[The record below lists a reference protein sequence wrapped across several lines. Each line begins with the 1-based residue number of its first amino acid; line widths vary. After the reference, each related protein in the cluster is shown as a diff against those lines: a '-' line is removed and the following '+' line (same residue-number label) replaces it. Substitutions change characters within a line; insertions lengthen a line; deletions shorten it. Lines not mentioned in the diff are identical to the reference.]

1 MVLSAELTEKLQG
14 ERAACGEPPGR
25 SVAAASGTRQR
36 DLPWPPGGAGAC
48 WGGLGAA
55 MALSKA
61 TAHHRSKWRVGQPAA
76 WCLSPSTPSST
87 YPAGA
92 EGSPG
97 GAKDCLELLSSSP
110 SPGLAGPPGSSG
122 RDEKPT
128 GHWSAGGGAARH
140 PQLPASC
147 PCGLGSCL
155 ACGAAV
161 GFGFASAF
169 PAGGG
174 AGPSPPCTCWGE
186 RGCGGEGGA
195 GVWRVSDELLAFL
208 PSCMRCHQPCCD
220 YDLIYNTLW
229 GLCN

>member
-36 DLPWPPGGAGAC
+36 DLPQPPGGAGAC

-61 TAHHRSKWRVGQPAA
+61 TAHHRSEWRVGQPAA

-128 GHWSAGGGAARH
+128 GHWSAGGGGCAPPTAAC
-140 PQLPASC
+140 QLPMWFGFVPRMRCSC
-147 PCGLGSCL
+147 GIWVCLCLPGRRGSGTQPAMHVLRGAGLRRGRRRQ
-155 ACGAAV
+155 ACGGFLTSCWPSSHRVCAV
-161 GFGFASAF
+161 I
-169 PAGGG
+169 
-174 AGPSPPCTCWGE
+174 SPVVIT
-186 RGCGGEGGA
+186 
-195 GVWRVSDELLAFL
+195 
-208 PSCMRCHQPCCD
+208 
-220 YDLIYNTLW
+220 I
-229 GLCN
+229 

>member
-25 SVAAASGTRQR
+25 SVAAVSGTRQR
-36 DLPWPPGGAGAC
+36 DLPRPPGGAGAC

-55 MALSKA
+55 TALSKV
-61 TAHHRSKWRVGQPAA
+61 TTHHGSKWRVRQPAA
-76 WCLSPSTPSST
+76 PWCLSPSTPSST
-87 YPAGA
+87 CPAGA

-122 RDEKPT
+122 WDEKPT
-128 GHWSAGGGAARH
+128 RHWSAGRGAARH

-161 GFGFASAF
+161 EFGFASAS
-169 PAGGG
+169 PAGRG
-174 AGPSPPCTCWGE
+174 AGPSRPRTC
-186 RGCGGEGGA
+186 
-195 GVWRVSDELLAFL
+195 
-208 PSCMRCHQPCCD
+208 
-220 YDLIYNTLW
+220 
-229 GLCN
+229 